1 MKKFLVILKD
11 TQGTPDFFH
20 PSEIMGNN
28 AQQVKRFISEDTP
41 LEYIQGVYTPQE
53 YLHIL
58 KSKNFYH
65 TLASLRP
72 DMPEPAIKKQI
83 ANMTNYVQSLIQ
95 AAPNTQQQNDL
106 AKLATALG
114 TDNVGGGDLPQ
125 EENFDIDT
133 QTAPAPQ
140 YVINPHPSNIRDG
153 DITTNPFGKAP
164 KNPQQLRKTET
175 KYFTESGIKFKL
187 ENGELYKKEW
197 TDTPIE
203 PYMDK
208 VTDPKTGEEKEVE
221 IIPDFRLINKDTRK
235 PMKSGKIIL
244 QQAIW
249 KKIES

>member
-1 MKKFLVILKD
+1 MYLAIMKD
-11 TQGTPDFFH
+11 TQGIPDFFH
-20 PSEIMGNN
+20 PSELMGNSP
-28 AQQVKRFISEDTP
+28 QQVKQILSEDTP
-41 LEYIQGVYTPQE
+41 IEYIQGVYSPEDYLKIVQSPKFVQTVASFNPSMSEPAMKKMIANLTEYVKSYLTPQNE
-53 YLHIL
+53 
-58 KSKNFYH
+58 
-65 TLASLRP
+65 
-72 DMPEPAIKKQI
+72 
-83 ANMTNYVQSLIQ
+83 
-95 AAPNTQQQNDL
+95 QQQLNIAQL
-106 AKLATALG
+106 AGIT
-114 TDNVGGGDLPQ
+114 GGGDLPQ

-133 QTAPAPQ
+133 RTAPAPQ
-140 YVINPHPSNIRDG
+140 YVINPHPSNINDG

-235 PMKSGKIIL
+235 PIKNSKVIL
-244 QQAIW
+244 QQAVW
-249 KKIES
+249 KKLES

>member
-1 MKKFLVILKD
+1 MNRYLVILKD
-11 TQGTPDFFH
+11 QQGVPDFLH
-20 PSEIMGNN
+20 PTDIMGQS
-28 AQQVKRFISEDTP
+28 AQQVKGILTQDTP
-41 LEYIQGVYTPQE
+41 AEYIQGVYTPQE
-53 YLHIL
+53 YLNIVQSPKFAQVFSSFNPGL
-58 KSKNFYH
+58 PPPAVKNMIGQLIGIIKSY
-65 TLASLRP
+65 
-72 DMPEPAIKKQI
+72 MEPEPEPEQKSVL
-83 ANMTNYVQSLIQ
+83 NNVVQL
-95 AAPNTQQQNDL
+95 TGV
-106 AKLATALG
+106 T
-114 TDNVGGGDLPQ
+114 GGGDLPQ

-140 YVINPHPSNIRDG
+140 YVINPHPANIKDG

-221 IIPDFRLINKDTRK
+221 IIPDFRLISKDTRK
-235 PMKSGKIIL
+235 PVKNSKVIL

-249 KKIES
+249 KKLES